1 MENKYY
7 NEAIIGNK
15 NIVASFSK
23 KGEMLRL
30 FYPTRDYKQFI
41 ETMHTGVKV
50 NDSAIIYLHEDIN
63 NEYEQYYTEDTN
75 IINTKIKNTYFNLV
89 VLQTDFVPISKDI
102 IIKKLIFKN
111 ENNIDLNVNFLIYS
125 KLLSNHNNMVSS
137 KIENNI
143 LMQYTHDYTFSIF
156 SKTPILGYR
165 LNNSSEDIKGAVLHD
180 KDYIGM
186 ANDSA
191 VSFDIGVLKPGESK
205 EIEIFIHINDNKEK
219 YKFDEIIEEIEK
231 IRKIDT
237 KKELEST
244 KKYWEEFVK
253 SHDGLEIFTKPEK
266 WQKLIT
272 GEEQTNEATYKK
284 YLEMRKIYT
293 RSILLFPL
301 LSNEETGG
309 ISAAIEIDENR
320 TKSGR
325 YSYCWP
331 RDAVF
336 VTKALDILKMHN
348 QTTKFYTD
356 FSKQTQSKNGMW
368 EQRFY
373 TDKKLAPCWGYQ
385 IDETASIVYGVYE
398 HYKATKDKNFLKE
411 TYEMCQKAIDA
422 LGTFLNASSVPFA
435 SQKNKLLNDEFND
448 SNASVS
454 FENLSDEERFITYES
469 YDLWEMNEGIHLY
482 SLSAIYSAFKAMAQI
497 KRELNIDEGIEEL
510 ENNAE
515 SIKNYCL
522 NNFYDRETKT
532 LKRNNKDNIT
542 DISTLGV
549 VVPFEMLDKND
560 EIVKHIIEKIDLNLR
575 TYTGGY
581 IRFENDN
588 YLGGNNPWP
597 IATLWMALY
606 NLQTKKIEE
615 ARKQVEFVI
624 KTATNNGFLAEQVN
638 NENMQ
643 AKWVIGLGWSHAMYI
658 IVLSQLGTVPNWDK
672 WDSLGQSNEK
682 IM

>member
-1 MENKYY
+1 MNKYY

-15 NIVASFSK
+15 NIVASFSE

-41 ETMHTGVKV
+41 ETMHAGVKV
-50 NDSAIIYLHEDIN
+50 NDSNIIYLHEDIN
-63 NEYEQYYTEDTN
+63 NEYEQYYTENTN

-89 VLQTDFVPISKDI
+89 VLQTDFVPISRDI
-102 IIKKLIFKN
+102 IIKKLTFTN
-111 ENNIDLNVNFLIYS
+111 ENTIDLNVNFLMYS
-125 KLLSNHNNMVSS
+125 KLLSNNNNMVGS
-137 KIENNI
+137 KVENNI
-143 LMQYTHDYTFSIF
+143 LMQYSHDYTFNIF
-156 SKTPILGYR
+156 SKTPIQSYR
-165 LNNSSEDIKGAVLHD
+165 LNNSNEDIKSGVLHD

-186 ANDSA
+186 ANDSG

-205 EIEIFIHINDNKEK
+205 EIEIFIYINNNKEK
-219 YKFDEIIEEIEK
+219 YRFDEIIEEVEK

-237 KKELEST
+237 KKEFENT

-266 WQKLIT
+266 WQKLLT
-272 GEEQTNEATYKK
+272 GEEQINEVTYKK
-284 YLEMRKIYT
+284 YLQMQKIYART
-293 RSILLFPL
+293 ILLFPL

-336 VTKALDILKMHN
+336 VTKALDILKMHE
-348 QTTKFYTD
+348 QTTKFYTN

-373 TDKKLAPCWGYQ
+373 TDGRLAPCWGYQ

-398 HYKATKDKNFLKE
+398 HYKMTKDMRLLEE
-411 TYEMCQKAIDA
+411 TYEMCQRATEALAKFP
-422 LGTFLNASSVPFA
+422 LGTFPNGISGTFGNFA
-435 SQKNKLLNDEFND
+435 LKNIINENSDFFVKL
-448 SNASVS
+448 SGR
-454 FENLSDEERFITYES
+454 ERLITHES

-482 SLSAIYSAFKAMAQI
+482 SLSAIYAAFKAMIQI
-497 KRELNIDEGIEEL
+497 KKELNISEGIEEL
-510 ENNAE
+510 ENRAE
-515 SIKNYCL
+515 NIKNYCL
-522 NNFYDRETKT
+522 NNLYDEETKT
-532 LKRNNKDNIT
+532 FKRNNKDNIT
-542 DISTLGV
+542 DISMLGV
-549 VVPFEMLDKND
+549 IEPFEMLDTNQEIIKNT
-560 EIVKHIIEKIDLNLR
+560 IQKIELNLR

-588 YLGGNNPWP
+588 YLGGNNPWV
-597 IATLWMALY
+597 IATLWMSLY
-606 NLQTKKIEE
+606 NIETKNIEE
-615 ARKQVEFVI
+615 ARKQIEFVGR
-624 KTATNNGFLAEQVN
+624 TATSNGFLAEQVE
-638 NENMQ
+638 NETMR

-658 IVLSQLGTVPNWDK
+658 IALTKLFK
-672 WDSLGQSNEK
+672 
-682 IM
+682 